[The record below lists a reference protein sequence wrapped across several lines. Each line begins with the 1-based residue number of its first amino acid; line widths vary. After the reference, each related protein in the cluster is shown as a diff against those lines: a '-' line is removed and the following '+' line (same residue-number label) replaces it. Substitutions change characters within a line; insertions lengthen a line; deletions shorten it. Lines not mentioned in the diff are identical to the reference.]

1 MTMVEKSTMERSP
14 VRIFERA
21 IGGGL
26 GEGKLGVVLSR
37 HGVGKTGFL
46 IGLAVDQLLQGKKV
60 LYISTKESVE
70 HINNF
75 FDQIFHAMAES
86 LDMEQLPQRQLRME
100 RNRYIHVYNRKTF
113 SLEKLEQS
121 VAFLKDAAGFEPD
134 MVIMDGTPRFE
145 VTEAWEIEGLK
156 KMAAEWKA
164 EVWTS
169 SNTHREGQE
178 MDARGVPTGVA
189 QFDDNLSVI
198 INLVPDSDHVKVKIV
213 KEHGST
219 EPAQVQ
225 IELDPKTLLL
235 RWR

>member
-1 MTMVEKSTMERSP
+1 MVEKSMMERSP

-26 GEGKLGVVLSR
+26 GDGKMGVVLSR
-37 HGVGKTGFL
+37 RGVGKTGFL
-46 IGLAVDQLLQGKKV
+46 IGLAVDQLLQGRKV

-75 FDQIFHAMAES
+75 FDQIFHAMAAS
-86 LDMEQLPQRQLRME
+86 LEMDQVPQKQLRME
-100 RNRYIHVYNRKTF
+100 RNRYIHVYNRDSF

-121 VAFLKDAAGFEPD
+121 VAFLKDAAGFVPD
-134 MVIMDGTPRFE
+134 MVILDGTPRFE
-145 VTEAWEIEGLK
+145 NTEEWEIQGVK
-156 KMAAEWKA
+156 KMAAEWGA
-164 EVWTS
+164 EIWTS
-169 SNTHREGQE
+169 SNIHREGQE
-178 MDARGVPTGVA
+178 SDARGVPNTVA
-189 QFDDNLSVI
+189 RFDNEISVI
-198 INLVPDSDHVKVKIV
+198 INLEPESDHVKVKIL

>member
-1 MTMVEKSTMERSP
+1 MVEKSTIERSP

-26 GEGKLGVVLSR
+26 GDGKLGVVLSR

-46 IGLAVDQLLQGKKV
+46 IGLAVDKLLQGQKV

-75 FDQIFHAMAES
+75 FDQIFHAMAGSLS
-86 LDMEQLPQRQLRME
+86 LDQIPQKQLRME
-100 RNRYIHVYNRKTF
+100 RNRYIHVFNRKTF

-121 VAFLKDAAGFEPD
+121 VAFLKDAADFVPD

-145 VTEAWEIEGLK
+145 NTEQWEIDGLLK
-156 KMAAEWKA
+156 LAAEWNA

-178 MDARGVPTGVA
+178 MDARGVPRSVA
-189 QFDDNLSVI
+189 NFDNDLSVI
-198 INLVPDSDHVKVKIV
+198 INLEPDSDHIKVRII
-213 KEHGST
+213 KEHGSS

-225 IELDPKTLLL
+225 IELDPTTLLL

>member
-1 MTMVEKSTMERSP
+1 MVEKSMMDRSP

-60 LYISTKESVE
+60 LYISTQESVE

-75 FDQIFHAMAES
+75 FDQIFHAMAQS
-86 LDMEQLPQRQLRME
+86 LELDQIPQKQLRME

-121 VAFLKDAAGFEPD
+121 VAFLKEAANFVPD
-134 MVIMDGTPRFE
+134 MVILDGTPRFE
-145 VTEAWEIEGLK
+145 NTEEWEILGVK
-156 KMAAEWKA
+156 KLAAEWGA
-164 EVWTS
+164 ELWTS

-178 MDARGVPTGVA
+178 MDTRGVPAVVA
-189 QFDDNLSVI
+189 QFDDHISVI
-198 INLVPDSDHVKVKIV
+198 INLVTESNRVKVRIV
-213 KEHGST
+213 KEHRNT

>member
-1 MTMVEKSTMERSP
+1 MVEKSMMERSP

-26 GEGKLGVVLSR
+26 GDGKMGVVLSR
-37 HGVGKTGFL
+37 RGVGKTGFL

-75 FDQIFHAMAES
+75 FDQIFHAMAAS
-86 LDMEQLPQRQLRME
+86 LDMDQVPQKQLRME
-100 RNRYIHVYNRKTF
+100 RNRYIHVYNRDSF

-121 VAFLKDAAGFEPD
+121 VAFLKDAAGFVPD
-134 MVIMDGTPRFE
+134 MVILDGTPRFE
-145 VTEAWEIEGLK
+145 NTEEWEIQGVK
-156 KMAAEWKA
+156 KMAAEWGA
-164 EVWTS
+164 EIWTS
-169 SNTHREGQE
+169 SNIHREGQE
-178 MDARGVPTGVA
+178 SDARGVPNSVA
-189 QFDDNLSVI
+189 RFDDEIGVIVNLES
-198 INLVPDSDHVKVKIV
+198 DSDHVKVKIL

>member
-1 MTMVEKSTMERSP
+1 MIDRSP

-26 GEGKLGVVLSR
+26 GKGEMGVVLSR

-86 LDMEQLPQRQLRME
+86 LEMEQIPQKQLRME

-121 VAFLKDAAGFEPD
+121 ISFLKDAAGFEPD
-134 MVIMDGTPRFE
+134 MVVMDGTPRFE
-145 VTEAWEIEGLK
+145 VTEEWEIKELL
-156 KMAAEWKA
+156 KMASEWDAEL
-164 EVWTS
+164 WTS

-178 MDARGVPTGVA
+178 MDERGVPTGVG
-189 QFDDNLSVI
+189 QFDEALSVI
-198 INLVPDSDHVKVKIV
+198 INLEPESDHVKVRIL
-213 KEHGST
+213 KEHDST
-219 EPAQVQ
+219 ELAQVQ
-225 IELDPKTLLL
+225 MELDPKTLLL

>member
-1 MTMVEKSTMERSP
+1 MVEKSMMERSP

-26 GEGKLGVVLSR
+26 GEGKMGVVLSR
-37 HGVGKTGFL
+37 RGVGKTGFL

-75 FDQIFHAMAES
+75 FDQIFHAMAAS
-86 LDMEQLPQRQLRME
+86 LDLDQVPQKQLRME
-100 RNRYIHVYNRKTF
+100 RNRYIHVYNRDSF

-121 VAFLKDAAGFEPD
+121 VAFLKDAAGFVPD
-134 MVIMDGTPRFE
+134 MVILDGTPRFE
-145 VTEAWEIEGLK
+145 NTEEWEIQGVK
-156 KMAAEWKA
+156 KMAAEWGA
-164 EVWTS
+164 EIWTS
-169 SNTHREGQE
+169 SNIHREGQE
-178 MDARGVPTGVA
+178 YDARGVPNTVGR
-189 QFDDNLSVI
+189 FDDEISVI
-198 INLVPDSDHVKVKIV
+198 INLEPDSDHVKVKIL

>member
-1 MTMVEKSTMERSP
+1 MVEKSMMERSP

-26 GEGKLGVVLSR
+26 GDGKMGVVLSR
-37 HGVGKTGFL
+37 RGVGKTGFL
-46 IGLAVDQLLQGKKV
+46 IGLAVDQLLQGRKV

-75 FDQIFHAMAES
+75 FDQIFHAMAAS
-86 LDMEQLPQRQLRME
+86 LEMDQVPQKQLRME
-100 RNRYIHVYNRKTF
+100 RNRYIHVYNRDSF

-121 VAFLKDAAGFEPD
+121 VAFLKDAAGFVPD
-134 MVIMDGTPRFE
+134 MVILDGTPRFE
-145 VTEAWEIEGLK
+145 STEEWEIQGVK
-156 KMAAEWKA
+156 KMAAEWGA
-164 EVWTS
+164 EIWTS
-169 SNTHREGQE
+169 SNIHRQGQE
-178 MDARGVPTGVA
+178 SDARGVPNTVA
-189 QFDDNLSVI
+189 RFDDEISVI
-198 INLVPDSDHVKVKIV
+198 INLEPESDHVKVKIL

>member
-1 MTMVEKSTMERSP
+1 MVEKSMMERSP

-75 FDQIFHAMAES
+75 FDQIFHAMAAS
-86 LDMEQLPQRQLRME
+86 LDLDQIPQKQLRME
-100 RNRYIHVYNRKTF
+100 RNRYIHVYNRDSF

-121 VAFLKDAAGFEPD
+121 VAFLKDAAGFVPD
-134 MVIMDGTPRFE
+134 MVILDGTPRFE
-145 VTEAWEIEGLK
+145 NTEEWEIQGVK
-156 KMAAEWKA
+156 KMAAEWGA
-164 EVWTS
+164 EIWTS
-169 SNTHREGQE
+169 SNIHREGQE
-178 MDARGVPTGVA
+178 SDARGVPNSVA
-189 QFDDNLSVI
+189 RFDDEIGVIVNLES
-198 INLVPDSDHVKVKIV
+198 DSDHVKVKIL

>member
-1 MTMVEKSTMERSP
+1 MVEKSMMERSP

-46 IGLAVDQLLQGKKV
+46 IGLAVDQLLQGRKV

-75 FDQIFHAMAES
+75 FDQIFHAMAAS
-86 LDMEQLPQRQLRME
+86 LEMDQVPQKQLRME
-100 RNRYIHVYNRKTF
+100 RNRYIHVYNRDSF

-121 VAFLKDAAGFEPD
+121 VAFLKDAAGFVPD
-134 MVIMDGTPRFE
+134 MVILDGTPRFE
-145 VTEAWEIEGLK
+145 TTEEWEIQGVK
-156 KMAAEWKA
+156 KMAAEWGA
-164 EVWTS
+164 EIWTS
-169 SNTHREGQE
+169 SNIHREGQE
-178 MDARGVPTGVA
+178 SDARGVPNTVA
-189 QFDDNLSVI
+189 RFDGEISVI
-198 INLVPDSDHVKVKIV
+198 INLEPESDHVKVKIL

>member
-1 MTMVEKSTMERSP
+1 MVEKSTMERSP

-26 GEGKLGVVLSR
+26 GEGNLGVVLSR

-46 IGLAVDQLLQGKKV
+46 IGLAVDQLLQGRKV

-75 FDQIFHAMAES
+75 FDQIFHAMADS
-86 LDMEQLPQRQLRME
+86 LNMDQLPQKQLRME

-134 MVIMDGTPRFE
+134 IVIMDGTPRFE
-145 VTEAWEIEGLK
+145 VTEEWEIQGLLK
-156 KMAAEWKA
+156 LAAEWKA

-189 QFDDNLSVI
+189 KFDEHLSVI
-198 INLVPDSDHVKVKIV
+198 INLVPESDHIKVKIV

>member
-1 MTMVEKSTMERSP
+1 MVEKSMMERSP
-14 VRIFERA
+14 VRIFDRA

-26 GEGKLGVVLSR
+26 GDGKMGVVLSR
-37 HGVGKTGFL
+37 RGVGKTGFL

-75 FDQIFHAMAES
+75 FDQIFHAMAAS
-86 LDMEQLPQRQLRME
+86 LDLDQIPQKQLRME
-100 RNRYIHVYNRKTF
+100 RNRYIHVYNRDSF

-121 VAFLKDAAGFEPD
+121 VTFLKDAAGFVPD
-134 MVIMDGTPRFE
+134 MVILDGTPRFE
-145 VTEAWEIEGLK
+145 STEEWEIQGVK
-156 KMAAEWKA
+156 KMASEWGAEI
-164 EVWTS
+164 WTS
-169 SNTHREGQE
+169 SNIHREGQE
-178 MDARGVPTGVA
+178 SDARGVPNTVA
-189 QFDDNLSVI
+189 QFDDEIGVI
-198 INLVPDSDHVKVKIV
+198 INLEPESDHVKVKIL

-235 RWR
+235 HWR

>member
-1 MTMVEKSTMERSP
+1 MVEKSMIERSP
-14 VRIFERA
+14 VRIFDRA

-26 GEGKLGVVLSR
+26 GEGELGVVLSR

-46 IGLAVDQLLQGKKV
+46 IGLAVDKLLQGNKV

-75 FDQIFHAMAES
+75 FDQIFHAMAGS
-86 LDMEQLPQRQLRME
+86 LDMDQIPQKQLRME

-113 SLEKLEQS
+113 SVEKLQQS
-121 VAFLKDAAGFEPD
+121 VEFLKDAAGFEPD

-145 VTEAWEIEGLK
+145 NTEEWEIQGVMKL
-156 KMAAEWKA
+156 AAEWGA
-164 EVWTS
+164 ELWTS

-178 MDARGVPTGVA
+178 MDARGVPADVA
-189 QFDDNLSVI
+189 RFDDYLSVI
-198 INLVPDSDHVKVKIV
+198 INLEPDSDHVKVKIL

-219 EPAQVQ
+219 ELPQVQ
-225 IELDPKTLLL
+225 MELDPKTLLL

>member
-1 MTMVEKSTMERSP
+1 MVEKSMMERSP

-26 GEGKLGVVLSR
+26 GDGKMGVVLSR
-37 HGVGKTGFL
+37 RGVGKTGFL
-46 IGLAVDQLLQGKKV
+46 IGLAVDQLLQGRKV

-75 FDQIFHAMAES
+75 FDQIFHAMAAS
-86 LDMEQLPQRQLRME
+86 LDMDQVPQKQLRME
-100 RNRYIHVYNRKTF
+100 RNRYIHVYNRDSF

-121 VAFLKDAAGFEPD
+121 VAFLKDAAGFVPD
-134 MVIMDGTPRFE
+134 MVILDGTPRFE
-145 VTEAWEIEGLK
+145 STEEWEIQGVK
-156 KMAAEWKA
+156 KMAAEWGA
-164 EVWTS
+164 EIWTS
-169 SNTHREGQE
+169 SNIHRQGQE
-178 MDARGVPTGVA
+178 SDARGVPNTVA
-189 QFDDNLSVI
+189 RFDDEISVI
-198 INLVPDSDHVKVKIV
+198 INLEPESDHVKVKIL

>member
-1 MTMVEKSTMERSP
+1 MVEKSMMDRSP

-46 IGLAVDQLLQGKKV
+46 IGLAVDQLLQGRKV
-60 LYISTKESVE
+60 LYISTQESVE

-86 LDMEQLPQRQLRME
+86 LDLDQIPQKQLRME
-100 RNRYIHVYNRKTF
+100 RNRFIHVYNRKTF

-121 VAFLKDAAGFEPD
+121 VAFLKDAADFEPD
-134 MVIMDGTPRFE
+134 MVILDGTPRFE
-145 VTEAWEIEGLK
+145 NTEEWEITGVK
-156 KMAAEWKA
+156 KMAAEWGA
-164 EVWTS
+164 ELWTS
-169 SNTHREGQE
+169 SNTYREGHE
-178 MDARGVPTGVA
+178 MDARGVPADVA
-189 QFDDNLSVI
+189 KFDEHLSVI
-198 INLVPDSDHVKVKIV
+198 INLVTESNHVKVKII
-213 KEHGST
+213 KEHRST

-225 IELDPKTLLL
+225 IELDPNTLLL

>member
-1 MTMVEKSTMERSP
+1 MVEKSMMERSP
-14 VRIFERA
+14 IRIFERA

-75 FDQIFHAMAES
+75 FDQIFHAMAAS
-86 LDMEQLPQRQLRME
+86 LDLDQIPQKQLRME
-100 RNRYIHVYNRKTF
+100 RNRYIHVYNRDSF

-121 VAFLKDAAGFEPD
+121 VAFLKDAAGFVPD
-134 MVIMDGTPRFE
+134 MVILDGTPRFE
-145 VTEAWEIEGLK
+145 NTEEWEIQGVK
-156 KMAAEWKA
+156 KMAAEWGA
-164 EVWTS
+164 EIWTS
-169 SNTHREGQE
+169 SNIHREGQE
-178 MDARGVPTGVA
+178 SDGRGVPNSVA
-189 QFDDNLSVI
+189 RFDDEICVIVNLESE
-198 INLVPDSDHVKVKIV
+198 SGHVKVKIL

>member
-1 MTMVEKSTMERSP
+1 MVEKSMMDRSP

-37 HGVGKTGFL
+37 HGVGKTCFL
-46 IGLAVDQLLQGKKV
+46 IGLAVDQLLQGRKV
-60 LYISTKESVE
+60 LYISTQESVE

-75 FDQIFHAMAES
+75 FDQIFHAMAGS
-86 LDMEQLPQRQLRME
+86 LDLDQIPQKQLRME

-121 VAFLKDAAGFEPD
+121 VAFLKDAADFEPD
-134 MVIMDGTPRFE
+134 MVILDGTPRFE
-145 VTEAWEIEGLK
+145 NTEEWEIKGVK
-156 KMAAEWKA
+156 KMAAEWGA
-164 EVWTS
+164 ELWTS

-178 MDARGVPTGVA
+178 MDARGVPADVA
-189 QFDDNLSVI
+189 KFDEDLSVI
-198 INLVPDSDHVKVKIV
+198 INLVTESNQVKVKII
-213 KEHGST
+213 KEHRSND
-219 EPAQVQ
+219 PAQVQ

>member
-1 MTMVEKSTMERSP
+1 MVEKSMMERSP

-26 GEGKLGVVLSR
+26 GEGELGVVLSR

-46 IGLAVDQLLQGKKV
+46 IGLAVDQLLQSRKV

-75 FDQIFHAMAES
+75 FDQIFHAMAAS
-86 LDMEQLPQRQLRME
+86 LDLDQLPQKQLRME
-100 RNRYIHVYNRKTF
+100 RNRFIHVYNRKTF

-121 VAFLKDAAGFEPD
+121 VAFLKDAADFVPD

-145 VTEAWEIEGLK
+145 FTEAWEIEGLQRL
-156 KMAAEWKA
+156 ANEWQA

-178 MDARGVPTGVA
+178 MDARGVPVGVA
-189 QFDDNLSVI
+189 RFDEALSVI
-198 INLVPDSDHVKVKIV
+198 INLEPDSDNVKVRII